1 MKAKAIVSANAA
13 YFISFTWRAARQKCA
28 AVIKI
33 YEAPICL
40 LRRHLHKRIK
50 GTCSTAKSVGHGD
63 SSA

>member
-33 YEAPICL
+33 YEAQYVYYDAIF
-40 LRRHLHKRIK
+40 I
-50 GTCSTAKSVGHGD
+50 SV
-63 SSA
+63 